1 MANFTDLRRGLILA
15 GGQKNQRDEQI
26 IATSDRYANYP
37 KIIIMKSFV
46 ANLELCSST
55 CLSKFNLKFHELGVS
70 RHASKL
76 IYRASEK

>member
-37 KIIIMKSFV
+37 KIIIRNSFV
-46 ANLELCSST
+46 AKLEL
-55 CLSKFNLKFHELGVS
+55 
-70 RHASKL
+70 
-76 IYRASEK
+76 